1 MRVALAFRMA
11 ERAQRVVVALGGS
24 AFTGAGSF
32 EVEHQLASRLVHHLQ
47 PILLGGVEV
56 VVTHGGGAQVSK
68 ALKGSATSYVL
79 PQDVASTEGE
89 LGDALA
95 TALRDELNE
104 TRPVAALLTH
114 VRVDPGS
121 AGFRRPSRQ
130 VGPVLDEAHAAEL
143 RRANIP
149 LAACGKGYRRL
160 VPQVEPVEV
169 LDVEIIKRLVE
180 SGVVVVAGGGG
191 GIPVVREGKAW
202 RTVEA
207 AVDQD
212 LTAALLADRIDAD
225 LLVVV
230 TDVPHVFENHG
241 TPHQKAISLIGAD
254 ELRNLLAEG
263 AFVPGTMAPKVEAC
277 VRFVARPGRRA
288 VVCDP
293 ETLERA
299 LSGQAGTRVFYP
311 AQLNAEW
318 AANA

>member
-1 MRVALAFRMA
+1 MLVALARFMA
-11 ERAQRVVVALGGS
+11 ERAHRVVIALGGS

-47 PILLGGVEV
+47 PILLSGVEI

-68 ALKGSATSYVL
+68 ALKGAAAGYVL

-121 AGFRRPSRQ
+121 AGFRRPTRQ
-130 VGPVLDEAHAAEL
+130 VGPVLDDAQAAEL
-143 RRANIP
+143 KRQGRAVTRH
-149 LAACGKGYRRL
+149 GRGWRVL

-169 LDVEIIKRLVE
+169 LDVEIVRRLVE

-191 GIPVVREGKAW
+191 GIPVVREGRAW

-212 LTAALLADRIDAD
+212 LTAALVADRIDAD
-225 LLVVV
+225 QLVVV
-230 TDVPHVFENHG
+230 TDVPNVFENHG
-241 TPHQKAISLIGAD
+241 TPHQRPISLITAD

-263 AFVPGTMAPKVEAC
+263 AFLPGTMAPKVEAC
-277 VRFVARPGRRA
+277 VRFVSRPGRRA

-293 ETLERA
+293 ENLERA
-299 LSGQAGTRVFYP
+299 LAGFAGTRVVWP
-311 AQLNAEW
+311 LDDGARVALA
-318 AANA
+318 